1 MGKSWSDLTAWLLI
15 TNKLMKIPNLPNQE
29 DEEET
34 EMANPIFNALGGNM
48 PMGNNNMLAQF
59 NNFVKQMQGK
69 NPHEEINRLLQSGA
83 ISQQE
88 LNKAQQMAQQFQS
101 MFRQ

>member
-1 MGKSWSDLTAWLLI
+1 MG
-15 TNKLMKIPNLPNQE
+15 
-29 DEEET
+29 
-34 EMANPIFNALGGNM
+34 NPLFNALGGNM
-48 PMGNNNMLAQF
+48 MPRNNMFAQF
-59 NNFVKQMQGK
+59 QQFRKQMQGK

-88 LNKAQQMAQQFQS
+88 LNQAQQMAQQFQA

>member
-1 MGKSWSDLTAWLLI
+1 MGKSWSDWTAFWLLM
-15 TNKLMKIPNLPNQE
+15 NRLNRLPNLNQE
-29 DEEET
+29 EEGET
-34 EMANPIFNALGGNM
+34 ETMSNPIFNALGGSM

-83 ISQQE
+83 INQQQ
-88 LNKAQQMAQQFQS
+88 LNEAQQMARQFQS